1 MKDWG
6 FIGGTYR
13 GYAPG
18 LCAQRTV
25 NLFPLTVS
33 RKGEKT
39 RRALVNV
46 PGKRLFGTLPTRPG
60 RGLFFQDGR
69 CVAVAGDKYHE
80 IFANGTSTPRGD
92 VQDSGDPAVIVSNGQ
107 GGRQHMISS
116 GGLAYIHNLDT
127 NAFTPITDPQFP
139 AGVITIGYIDGFFIA
154 VSPTQFSISDSE
166 DGLTW
171 GADAGQRVGASEAVR
186 GAIVDHEVLWLLGHL
201 RTEPWFDSGAASFP
215 FEPVPGTFIE
225 GGLGA
230 AYAIARLG
238 DSIAWLLED
247 ERGGR
252 SVVRNQGYNPI
263 PISHEGINA
272 YLTALPSVA
281 DARMWAYQML
291 DHTFLVLTIPSQ
303 NVTLQFDTVENE
315 WSELAYFNATTGQL
329 EADRAACHCYA
340 FGKHLVLD
348 RFTGAI
354 WELSMDVYADGD
366 APRQWERVSP
376 NVNQENHMLFHQR
389 AELDAVVGVGL
400 NAGQGSDPLVDLRYS
415 DDAGQTWG
423 TPQTARLGAKG
434 QYTERPQWFLLGGAR
449 NRNYKLSGNEPVQTV
464 LNDLILDVVQGIH

>member
-1 MKDWG
+1 MRDWG
-6 FIGGTYR
+6 FVGGTYR

-33 RKGEKT
+33 LKGEKT

-46 PGKRLFGTLPTRPG
+46 PGKRHFGTLTTRPG
-60 RGLFFQDGR
+60 RALFFQDGR
-69 CVAVAGDKYHE
+69 CFAVAGDKLHE
-80 IFANGTSTPRGD
+80 VFANGTATPRD
-92 VQDSGDPAVIVSNGQ
+92 HVQDSGDPAVIVSNGQ
-107 GGRQHMISS
+107 GGGQLFLVS
-116 GGLAYIHNLDT
+116 GGLGYVYTLAT
-127 NAFTPITDPQFP
+127 NVLAPITDPQFP
-139 AGVITIGYIDGFFIA
+139 TNVITAGYIDGYFLAI
-154 VSPTQFSISDSE
+154 SPTQFSISDLE
-166 DGLTW
+166 DGANW
-171 GADAGQRVGASEAVR
+171 AADAGQRVGASEAVR
-186 GAIVDHEVLWLLGHL
+186 GAIIDHEVLWLSGHL
-201 RTEPWFDSGAASFP
+201 RTEPWFDSGNASFP

-225 GGLGA
+225 GGLA
-230 AYAIARLG
+230 APYAMARLG

-303 NVTLQFDTVENE
+303 GVTLQFDTVEND
-315 WSELAYFNATTGQL
+315 WSELAYFNTATGQY
-329 EADRAACHCYA
+329 EADRASCHAYA

-348 RFTGAI
+348 RHTGDI
-354 WELSMDVYADGD
+354 WELSMDVFADGD

-376 NVNQENHMLFHQR
+376 NLNKENLMLFHQR

-400 NAGQGSDPLVDLRYS
+400 TAGQGSDPVVELSYS
-415 DDAGQTWG
+415 DDAGKTFG
-423 TPQTARLGAKG
+423 NPQTGRLGALG
-434 QYTERPQWFLLGGAR
+434 QYAERPQWFALGGSR

-464 LNDLILDVVQGIH
+464 LNDLIVDIVPGIH